1 MSLYYFD
8 QLKLFDDLTPVQ
20 NAIVRQLFFPV
31 EECSGS
37 MLFNQGDPANYLYI
51 VVNGEVLIQ
60 YKPDDGPILT
70 VARIKPEG
78 VVGWSAALGSP
89 NYTSSAICSTDC
101 QLLRISSED
110 LRGLCERYPE
120 TGALVLER
128 LAVVIAQRMRNT
140 HVHVI
145 ALLEQG
151 LRIGISRPT
160 EAAHIST

>member
-1 MSLYYFD
+1 MSLFYFD
-8 QLKLFDDLTPVQ
+8 QLKLFDNLTPAQ
-20 NAIVRQLFFPV
+20 NVIVRQLFFPV
-31 EECSGS
+31 EECAGA

-51 VVNGEVLIQ
+51 VVNGEVLIH
-60 YKPDDGPILT
+60 YKPDDGPLLT

-110 LRGLCERYPE
+110 LRDLCERYPE
-120 TGALVLER
+120 TGAQVLER
-128 LAVVIAQRMRNT
+128 LAIVIAERMRNT
-140 HVHVI
+140 HVHVM

-151 LRIGISRPT
+151 LRIGINKPV
-160 EAAHIST
+160 EAAQLST